1 MLQNPKLLISSQATA
16 QLEKALA
23 NYPGKFLRITVMPGG
38 CNGFEYNLKLDD
50 AVLEDDQIFS
60 PAPSVK
66 VHVDSVSLDIIKGSE
81 LDYEAEL
88 IGAAFKLKN
97 PNATTSCGCGNSFSV

>member
-16 QLEKALA
+16 QLEKVLA

-50 AVLEDDQIFS
+50 AMLEDDEIFS
-60 PAPSVK
+60 PAPSVN

-81 LDYEAEL
+81 LYYEAEL
-88 IGAAFKLKN
+88 IGASFKLKN